1 MYSGVVGEFMR
12 MSLCSVI
19 GTVCMIQFVQNF
31 MNDVTVLGSIGA
43 VGIFTWG
50 SKCPAIMSVIQD
62 GLE

>member
-1 MYSGVVGEFMR
+1 